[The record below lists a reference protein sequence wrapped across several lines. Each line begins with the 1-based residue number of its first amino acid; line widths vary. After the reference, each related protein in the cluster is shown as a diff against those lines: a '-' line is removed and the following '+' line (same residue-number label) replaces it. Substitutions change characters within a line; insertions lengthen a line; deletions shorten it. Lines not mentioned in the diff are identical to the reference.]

1 MRGPPPRKS
10 WCRASNGASYAP
22 ERVMPILS
30 PRTASQT
37 GWRISSPTRLWRGNP
52 LDRRVALARVVLAIE
67 RLLPRLW
74 PAFGFIGFYLALGL
88 TGIFAF
94 VAWPLQA
101 LLLAAAITAS
111 LLSLVDGFED
121 FAWPRSLDAARRLE
135 RDSGLAHRPISE
147 RDDVLVGEDPF
158 AKALWTLH
166 RARPLPGKFRLGLP
180 RTDIAARDPQGLRW
194 YLLIALAVGIVLA
207 RGDTGARLIS
217 AFDSGAGAAASLD
230 AWIDPP
236 PYTGL
241 PLTSLRVG
249 DDSVIRVPQGS
260 VLNLRVH
267 GAPRTPGLA
276 AGSNAAPRF
285 SGEDGEYSSNV
296 ILAADARVRVQ
307 VGGHAI
313 GKWNIQA
320 VADMAPA
327 IALTA
332 KPSRTEQLATKFSF
346 KGSDD
351 YGIASVRAVLVPKNG
366 HGKPLVVEL
375 PLPESSAKQIDQTSY
390 VDLTSHPYA
399 GLMVQGHLEARDAI
413 GQKGVSAPVTF
424 QLPARIFTDPLARA
438 LIEQRQHLA
447 TSDAAGRRVVL
458 LTLDALSIDPERF
471 YDGKNDI
478 FLALRS
484 ASHGVKN
491 AKSDA
496 DIARVEDLLWQTA
509 LKLERGGLLSA
520 AEELRKLQMM
530 ITAALASG
538 APQEVVDELLKRYN
552 EAMQRYVAAL
562 AANPPPPDQQALSPD
577 TKMLGMNDV
586 QQLMQMIQKLSQ
598 AGERQKAAQLLAM
611 LQSMLENMR
620 MNQSAGGGGQ
630 SPQNKALNE
639 KLQKFGGL
647 MGKQRALLDKTFRQ
661 QQGQADPKD
670 NGTQGLQKQQGALEK
685 ELQDSLKG
693 MDGKSAQ
700 KLREA
705 GRAMGDAQSA
715 MGQKDLSNAGSSQNQ
730 ALDALRQGAQALA
743 DESQQGTGQQAGG
756 REDPLGR
763 SASPLGNSGVKIP
776 GATDL
781 ARARQILE
789 ELRRRAAQMNRP
801 QQERDYLDRLLK
813 AF

>member
-1 MRGPPPRKS
+1 
-10 WCRASNGASYAP
+10 
-22 ERVMPILS
+22 MPILS

-37 GWRISSPTRLWRGNP
+37 GWRRTDP
-52 LDRRVALARVVLAIE
+52 LERRVALARAVLAIE

-74 PAFGFIGFYLALGL
+74 PAFGFVGFYLALAL

-94 VAWPLQA
+94 IAWPLQA
-101 LLLAAAITAS
+101 AVLAATITAS
-111 LLSLVDGFED
+111 ALSLVDGFED

-158 AKALWTLH
+158 AKALWALH
-166 RARPLPGKFRLGLP
+166 RARALPGKFRLGLP
-180 RTDIAARDPQGLRW
+180 HTDIASRDPQGLRW

-241 PLTSLRVG
+241 PLTSLRIG
-249 DDSVIRVPQGS
+249 DDGVIRVPQGS

-276 AGSNAAPRF
+276 AGSNTAPRF
-285 SGEDGEYSSNV
+285 TGEDGEYSSNV
-296 ILAADARVRVQ
+296 ILSTDARVRVQ

-320 VADMAPA
+320 VVDTAPV

-332 KPSRTEQLATKFSF
+332 KPTRTEQLATKFAF

-351 YGIASVRAVLVPKNG
+351 YGIANVRAVLMPLKTSGGG
-366 HGKPLVVEL
+366 HGKPLVAEL
-375 PLPESSAKQIDQTSY
+375 PLSESSAKQIDQTSY
-390 VDLTSHPYA
+390 VDLTSNPYA
-399 GLMVQGHLEARDAI
+399 GLMVEGRLEARDAI

-424 QLPARIFTDPLARA
+424 QLPARVFTDPLARA

-447 TSDAAGRRVVL
+447 TSDAAGRHVVL

-484 ASHGVKN
+484 AFNGVKN

-538 APQEVVDELLKRYN
+538 APQEVIDELLKRYN
-552 EAMQRYVAAL
+552 EAMQRYVEAM
-562 AANPPPPDQQALSPD
+562 AANPPPPDQQPLSPD

-620 MNQSAGGGGQ
+620 MNQSAGSGGQ

-647 MGKQRALLDKTFRQ
+647 MGKQRSLLDKTFRQ
-661 QQGQADPKD
+661 QQGQADAKE
-670 NGTQGLQKQQGALEK
+670 GGAQGLQKQQNDLQK

-705 GRAMGDAQSA
+705 GKAMGDAQSA
-715 MGQKDLSNAGSSQNQ
+715 LGKKDMSNAGSSQNQ

-743 DESQQGTGQQAGG
+743 DEAQQGTSRQAGG

-763 SASPLGNSGVKIP
+763 SSSPLGNSGVKIP

>member
-1 MRGPPPRKS
+1 
-10 WCRASNGASYAP
+10 
-22 ERVMPILS
+22 MPILS

-37 GWRISSPTRLWRGNP
+37 GWPANT
-52 LDRRVALARVVLAIE
+52 LDRRVALARAVLAVE

-101 LLLAAAITAS
+101 LLLAATITAFA
-111 LLSLVDGFED
+111 LSLVEGFED

-158 AKALWTLH
+158 AKALWALH
-166 RARPLPGKFRLGLP
+166 RARTLSGKLRLGLP

-230 AWIDPP
+230 AWVDPP

-285 SGEDGEYSSNV
+285 TGEDGEYSSNV
-296 ILAADARVRVQ
+296 ILASDARVRVQ

-320 VADMAPA
+320 VPDAPPV

-332 KPSRTEQLATKFSF
+332 KPSRTEQLATKFAF

-351 YGIASVRAVLVPKNG
+351 YGIATVRAVLMPKGG

-375 PLPESSAKQIDQTSY
+375 PLPESSVKQIDQTSY

-399 GLMVQGHLEARDAI
+399 GLTVEGHLEARDAI

-447 TSDAAGRRVVL
+447 TSDVAERKVVL

-471 YDGKNDI
+471 YDGKKDI

-484 ASHGVKN
+484 AFNGVKN
-491 AKSDA
+491 AKSEA

-538 APQEVVDELLKRYN
+538 APQEVIDELLKRYN
-552 EAMQRYVAAL
+552 EAMQRYMAAM
-562 AANPPPPDQQALSPD
+562 AANPPDNNASPMPPGA
-577 TKMLGMNDV
+577 KVLGMNDV
-586 QQLMQMIQKLSQ
+586 QTLLDTIRKLSQ
-598 AGERQKAAQLLAM
+598 SGDKKMAAQLLAL
-611 LQSMLENMR
+611 LQSMLEDLHTTR
-620 MNQSAGGGGQ
+620 EAGGSGGQ

-670 NGTQGLQKQQGALEK
+670 NGTQGLQKQQNDLEK

-705 GRAMGDAQSA
+705 GKAMGDAQSA
-715 MGQKDLSNAGSSQNQ
+715 LGQKDLSNAGSSQNQ
-730 ALDALRQGAQALA
+730 ALDALRAGAQALA
-743 DESQQGTGQQAGG
+743 DEAQQGTGRQAGG
-756 REDPLGR
+756 PEDPLGR
-763 SASPLGNSGVKIP
+763 SASSLGNSGVKIP

>member
-1 MRGPPPRKS
+1 
-10 WCRASNGASYAP
+10 
-22 ERVMPILS
+22 MPILS
-30 PRTASQT
+30 PRTASPT
-37 GWRISSPTRLWRGNP
+37 GWPASP
-52 LDRRVALARVVLAIE
+52 LDRRVSIARAVLAIE
-67 RLLPRLW
+67 RVLPRLW
-74 PAFGFIGFYLALGL
+74 PAFGFFGFYLALAL

-101 LLLAAAITAS
+101 LLLAATITAS
-111 LLSLVDGFED
+111 ALALHDGFED
-121 FAWPRSLDAARRLE
+121 FTWPRTLDAARRLE

-147 RDDVLVGEDPF
+147 RDDVLVGDDPF
-158 AKALWTLH
+158 AQELWALH
-166 RARPLPGKFRLGLP
+166 RARGLPGKFRLGLP
-180 RTDIAARDPQGLRW
+180 RTGIAARDPQGLRW
-194 YLLIALAVGIVLA
+194 YLLIAIAVGLVLA
-207 RGDTGARLIS
+207 RSDTGARLVS
-217 AFDSGAGAAASLD
+217 AFDSGAGAAASID

-249 DDSVIRVPQGS
+249 DTSLIIVPQGS

-276 AGSNAAPRF
+276 AGNNAAPRF
-285 SGEDGEYSSNV
+285 AGEDGEYSSNV
-296 ILAADARVRVQ
+296 ILSQPARVRVQ

-320 VADMAPA
+320 VPDAAPT

-332 KPSRTEQLATKFSF
+332 KPSPTEQKATKFSF

-351 YGIASVRAVLVPKNG
+351 YGIANVHAVLAPKGG

-375 PLPESSAKQIDQTSY
+375 PLPESSAKAIDQSSY

-399 GLMVQGHLEARDAI
+399 GLMVEGRLEARDAI
-413 GQKGVSAPVTF
+413 GQKGVSAPVSF
-424 QLPARIFTDPLARA
+424 RLPARIFTDPLARA
-438 LIEQRQHLA
+438 LIEQRQNLA
-447 TSDAAGRRVVL
+447 TGDAAGRQVVVL
-458 LTLDALSIDPERF
+458 ALDGLSIDPERF
-471 YDGKNDI
+471 YEGKNDI
-478 FLALRS
+478 YLALRT
-484 ASHGVKN
+484 ASNGVKN
-491 AKSDA
+491 ARGEA
-496 DIARVEDLLWQTA
+496 DIARVEDLLWKTA

-538 APQEVVDELLKRYN
+538 APQEVIDELLKRYD
-552 EAMQRYVAAL
+552 EAMKRYVDAM
-562 AANPPPPDQQALSPD
+562 AANPPAPGEQPPPSAD
-577 TKMLGMNDV
+577 TKTLGMNDV
-586 QQLMQMIQKLSQ
+586 QQLLQMIQKLSQ
-598 AGERQKAAQLLAM
+598 AGDRQKAAQLLAV

-620 MNQSAGGGGQ
+620 MNQSASGNGSQ
-630 SPQNKALNE
+630 SPQNKALND
-639 KLQKFGGL
+639 KLQKFGNL

-661 QQGQADPKD
+661 NQGQADPKD
-670 NGTQGLQKQQGALEK
+670 GGPQGLQKQQNDLEK

-705 GRAMGDAQSA
+705 GKAMGDAQSA
-715 MGQKDLSNAGSSQNQ
+715 LGKKDLSNAGSSQNQ
-730 ALDALRQGAQALA
+730 ALDALRLGAQALA
-743 DESQQGTGQQAGG
+743 DEAQGKGTQPGG

-763 SASPLGNSGVKIP
+763 GASPLGNSGVKIP

-781 ARARQILE
+781 ARARAILE